1 MGEMVEILLPEGEVK
16 RGQVIEFSDRHTV
29 IQLLTESTGI
39 GVRSTRIRFTGAPVR
54 IPLSPDILGRRFNGA
69 GDPIDGLP
77 PPLPVKWESITGT
90 PINPVG
96 RDKPSRFIRTGISAI
111 DGLNTLVRGQK
122 LPIFSAAG
130 LPAREI
136 AVQILRHAG
145 TEEETAEGSPPG
157 GKFAVVF
164 AALGITFREAAA
176 FIDEIDACGAGERA
190 VVYLNLADDPT
201 IERLLTPRLAL
212 TAAEYL
218 AFGHGYDVLVLL
230 TDMTSYCDALRE
242 VATAR
247 EEIPGRR
254 SYPGY
259 MYTDLATLY
268 ERAGRIRERPGSV
281 TQLPILTMPD
291 DDITHPIP
299 DLTGYIT
306 EGQIVLSR
314 ELHRKGI
321 YPPIDV
327 LPSLSRLMNLGIGP
341 GKTRE
346 DHRGLADQ
354 LYACYAQGRE
364 LRRLEAIVGEEGL
377 LEPDRRLRRF
387 ADAFEREFVGQ
398 GRTGRS
404 LEETLDLGWKLLGL
418 LPREQLTR
426 IRVDHVLKH
435 YKG

>member
-1 MGEMVEILLPEGEVK
+1 MGEMVELLLPEGSVR
-16 RGQVIEFSDRHTV
+16 RGQVIEFSDRHAV
-29 IQLLTESTGI
+29 IQLHEDSTGL
-39 GVRSTRIRFTGAPVR
+39 GLRSTRVRFTGSPVR
-54 IPLSPDILGRRFNGA
+54 MPLSPDMLGRRFDGA

-77 PPLPVKWESITGT
+77 PVLPEKWERISGM
-90 PINPVG
+90 PINPAA

-111 DGLNTLVRGQK
+111 DGLNALVRGQK
-122 LPIFSAAG
+122 LPIFSGAG
-130 LPAREI
+130 LPAKEI
-136 AVQILRHAG
+136 AAQILRHAG
-145 TEEETAEGSPPG
+145 TGGEEPEGSSSG
-157 GKFAVVF
+157 TGFAVVF
-164 AALGITFREAAA
+164 AALGITHREAA
-176 FIDEIDACGAGERA
+176 FFLEEFGKGGAGSRA

-218 AFGHGYDVLVLL
+218 AFDRGCDVLVILA
-230 TDMTSYCDALRE
+230 DMTSYCDALRE

-268 ERAGRIRERPGSV
+268 ERAGRIRGKSGSV

-291 DDITHPIP
+291 DDITHPVP

-327 LPSLSRLMNLGIGP
+327 LPSLSRLMNLGIGA

-354 LYACYAQGRE
+354 LYACYARGRE

-377 LEPDRRLRRF
+377 LETDRRLRRF

-398 GRTGRS
+398 GHGGRS
-404 LEETLDLGWKLLGL
+404 LEETLDLGWKLLSL
-418 LPREQLTR
+418 LPRDQLTR
-426 IRVDHVLKH
+426 IRADHVLKH
-435 YKG
+435 YRG